1 MRKINNQTMRIN
13 NVQMILNAVRKSGP
27 VSRSSLAQMLGLTS
41 PAITNIVS
49 GLIQDGLLIEIGRT
63 DSAMG
68 RKPVLLDINPS
79 VRYLLGMVLTT
90 EEVSVVLTDF
100 SSQIVHQEKRQ
111 INPLLGQDAIL
122 AAMIECARTCIRQKG
137 VQKEQI
143 LGIGIAAPGP
153 LDTKRGVL
161 LNPPNFPDWHDVPI
175 CRIMEDALDLPAV
188 LDKETNA
195 AALAEHFFGTSE
207 EFKTMFFVL
216 LMGNAIGGSVMLNG
230 DVVHGFEDGAGD
242 IGHSLVDINGPLC
255 ACGQYG
261 CLERVACGDALVNKA
276 KARLKS
282 MNNVKLPVPCDVE
295 NLTLEDVFRFSN
307 MGIALFEEIVDYAA
321 RMIAT
326 AIGNVVSILSPSLVV
341 VGGTLTAADPT
352 LVSRIRTYVQSRSYP
367 SCVQRIQ
374 IEQSR
379 LGGEVC
385 ARGAAMLAIDA
396 FQTSLCSQIT
406 ASQ

>member
-1 MRKINNQTMRIN
+1 MRKINNQTMRVN
-13 NVQMILNAVRKSGP
+13 NVQMILNAVRKNGP
-27 VSRSSLAQMLGLTS
+27 VSRSSLAQTLGLTS
-41 PAITNIVS
+41 PAVTNIVS
-49 GLIQDGLLIEIGRT
+49 SLIQDGLLMETGRT
-63 DSAMG
+63 DSALG
-68 RKPVLLDINPS
+68 RKPVLLNINPS

-90 EEVSVVLTDF
+90 EEISVVLTDF
-100 SSQIVHQEKRQ
+100 AAQILYREKRQ
-111 INPLLGQDAIL
+111 INPLSGREVIL
-122 AAMIECARTCIRQKG
+122 AALIDCAKTCVWQTGI
-137 VQKEQI
+137 QKEQV

-153 LDTKRGVL
+153 LDTKRGML
-161 LNPPNFPDWHDVPI
+161 LNPPNFPDWHNVPI
-175 CRIMEDALDLPAV
+175 CRIMEEALDLPAV

-195 AALAEHFFGTSE
+195 AALAEYFFGIRE

-216 LMGNAIGGSVMLNG
+216 LMSNSIGGSIMLNG
-230 DVVHGFEDGAGD
+230 SVLHGFEDGAGD

-326 AIGNVVSILSPSLVV
+326 AIGNVISILSPSLVV
-341 VGGTLTAADPT
+341 VGGTLTAADST

-367 SCVQRIQ
+367 SCVQRIR
-374 IEQSR
+374 IEPSR
-379 LGGEVC
+379 LDGEVC

-406 ASQ
+406 AP